1 MKRCWFGLGLLIL
14 MLVGGLLVTRSMDR
28 NYSRMSHQLAAAREA
43 ALAEEW
49 NTVRALLEDAKD
61 TWQARWHFSAA
72 FSDHEPMDQIE
83 SCFAQLEVFLK
94 MRDPVSFCG
103 SCRYLSKQLEA
114 LGQSHSFNL
123 QNFF

>member
-72 FSDHEPMDQIE
+72 FSDHEPMEEIDGL
-83 SCFAQLEVFLK
+83 FAQAEVYLK
-94 MRDPVSFCG
+94 
-103 SCRYLSKQLEA
+103 CREREA
-114 LGQSHSFNL
+114 LAATCGELAKMAEAMGEAHALNWWNL
-123 QNFF
+123 L